1 MLLGMVTMTK
11 TMMCGDNGN
20 DTDGPSHDGKT
31 DEHDDADDD
40 DGGDPAFI
48 CRDAVAIYKRLL
60 SETFFPQTFLRPPTS
75 TKLPQ
80 PSKPAAP
87 PALSLSLVRIASLPS
102 FTD

>member
-1 MLLGMVTMTK
+1 
-11 TMMCGDNGN
+11 MCGDNGT
-20 DTDGPSHDGKT
+20 DTDSASHDSKT

-40 DGGDPAFI
+40 NGGDSAFG
-48 CRDAVAIYKRLL
+48 AVAIYKRLL

-87 PALSLSLVRIASLPS
+87 PAFSLSLLRMASLPS
-102 FTD
+102 FID